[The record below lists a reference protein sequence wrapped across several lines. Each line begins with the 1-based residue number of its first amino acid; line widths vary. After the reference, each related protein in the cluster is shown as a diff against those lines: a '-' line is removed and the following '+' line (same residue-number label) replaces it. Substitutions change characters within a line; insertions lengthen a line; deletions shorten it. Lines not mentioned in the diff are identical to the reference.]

1 MTPSSISKP
10 CDLAVIGMACLFP
23 QSPDR
28 LAFWRLI
35 FRNLDAIGEVPESHW
50 SREAYFAPSPGAPD
64 KTYCTRGGYLSP
76 YPFDPSAFGIPPNLL
91 AVTDTSQLLGLVTA
105 RCALDDAGYPQQRE
119 YDSSRTSVI
128 LGATG
133 TQELVVPLAS
143 RLSHPLW
150 KEALEA
156 EGIPE
161 DIQTA
166 IMERMAAGHT
176 AWQENAFP
184 GLLGNVIAG
193 RIANRLNLG
202 GSNCVV
208 DAACGSSLAA
218 VHMAALEL
226 QTGKADMVITGGVDT
241 LNDIFMH
248 MCFAQTGVLSHSG
261 DARPFSEKADGTVL
275 GEGVGMAVLKRL
287 EDAEKDGD
295 RIYAV
300 IKGMGT
306 ASDGRNQSIYAPGAE
321 GQIRALEK
329 ACEEAGFHPS
339 SVDLVEAHGTGT
351 RVGDAVEFKALQSVY
366 GKERD
371 TRPCILSSVKA
382 NIGHTKA
389 AAGMAGFIKIVLCLY
404 NKVLP
409 PALKHLPPDPDLDI
423 PSSGFC
429 MLSQAMPWTTEKDR
443 PRRAAVSAFGFGGA
457 DYHAVLEEYG
467 KKRNERVWDFHTDI
481 FSVSGPDT
489 ETLLQKLS
497 ELENTEAKEPR
508 MLQEVCRRSRSDFSS
523 AHSFR
528 LLLLLEKDGDMA
540 GIIKEARAI
549 IGEEKKGQHGQ
560 IFFGKGE
567 SPGKLAFLFPG
578 QGSQYP
584 GMGKSLACI
593 FPEMLESLE
602 LGDATLAEYAAPHRK
617 EHLLSRFIHPFTGE
631 GKEEEETLRST
642 DLAQPAIGCVSL
654 GMARILKRFGI
665 RPHATCGHSYG
676 ELPALCCAGVF
687 QETECMQ
694 LSVLRGRYMAGD
706 PDDPRDRG
714 AMMAVRA
721 DVETLKSL
729 IEKENLNVVL
739 ANENSPSQ
747 CVLSGGKEALD
758 HAAKV
763 LKSHKIRGI
772 RLPVAAA
779 FHSPLVEDAAKPFA
793 EALQGITPKAPS
805 MEVMAN
811 GTGLAYERDGD
822 AIRQTLS
829 SQLLSPVR
837 FISNIKYLYDE
848 GVRTFV
854 ETGPKN
860 VLTGL
865 ASAILE
871 QESVHCFAMDASAGK
886 NSGDMDLLILLCQL
900 AALGYGVDWSGI
912 PEPPPNPER
921 RMTIWLS
928 GANIKPEQGKKAA
941 EKKPLLRAADSRLLS
956 AENLAPARSRETIH
970 RPEPA
975 AKTPAEAHT
984 NSADVAPASTRQLA
998 AATTPAGTRQDSAD
1012 VAMHSLTHRPT
1023 ETLQK
1028 RGTPMDS
1035 RVLMEGFQTLK
1046 ALQEQ
1051 TTRAHEQFL
1060 SLQSEAGRTLER
1072 LVHSMGRGEGFSL
1085 QEYPEKPFSEA
1096 GSLAPVA
1103 ENLSTPARNLSPDPA
1118 PAPPVPARP
1127 VPEAAAARAPETMEN
1142 SSQQEKNILSLLV
1155 STVSRHTGYPEDMIQ
1170 ADMDLE
1176 ADLGIDSIKRV
1187 EILSELEGHF
1197 PAMAGFAPEVLAEAR
1212 SLQAFADLLTDHSPA
1227 SVSVPEKTS
1236 STTSPAS
1243 ASPIPVI
1250 TELVSRHTGY
1260 PEDMIQADMD
1270 LEADLGIDSIK
1281 RVEILSELEGLYPD
1295 LATLAQEIL
1304 ATARSISAIAAL
1316 VVPDAQPAHEKSH
1329 NIHKVQ
1335 ENIPPADAAA
1345 AIRSIIARHTGYP
1358 EEMIQADM
1366 DLEAD
1371 LGIDSIKRVEIL
1383 SELEGIYPSLA
1394 TIPAETLQ
1402 ECRSVQAIA
1411 SLLSDPAPE
1420 KDLPSPITAIKETAS
1435 PASESRQ
1442 SSADTEPS
1450 AEEIS
1455 LIRSTIHWEAF
1466 NPEDENLP
1474 ASLALLQDFC
1484 DETGLFPIKQSLI
1497 GKTLQ
1502 LCRAEEALASFQPSL
1517 IVPWAAHNDE
1527 KALQKLFVFLG
1538 AWGKKALASSKA
1550 CSLCIIT
1557 RSDGS
1562 LGASDPFS
1570 ASPETQ
1576 SLAGLM
1582 RTLQKEWPDM
1592 ALRLADLSREAGAA
1606 EPLMKK
1612 LLFSRGPLILG
1623 CDASGHIRTPLLK
1636 ECSAGEKN
1644 PALATPAKD
1653 DLMLIT
1659 GGAYGVTAAC
1669 VEALARSWP
1678 CRMLF
1683 TGRSPEPGPEPLW
1696 LSGIQKKEDIRKALL
1711 RHHFAEKTP
1720 TPRELD
1726 TEFNRIKNGRAIR
1739 DTLKKMKSLG
1749 CDARYL
1755 SMDLE
1760 KPDAIEGLFKKLK
1773 EENTLPSLW
1782 VHGAGVLSDKAMVD
1796 KSAEDFSKVFSVKA
1810 IFAKH
1815 MAEALKDMP
1824 MKAMIFFSSVAS
1836 LEGNPG
1842 QADYAM
1848 ANGVLNALARRENL
1862 TRKNCRALSICW
1874 GPWEGGM
1881 VTPALAR
1888 HFQRQGVGLIP
1899 LDKGSEAFSHE
1910 ILSGNDPE
1918 VLLAA
1923 GREAEKKTLKTE
1935 KTPDSAPETLR
1946 IFSVRTRPE
1955 FTDHSI
1961 AGKAV
1966 VPFASLACEILRQE
1980 ERPDFRPNPD
1990 TDFRILEDLR
2000 LLKGCILN
2008 EDSLLPLE
2016 VQKKGRERT
2025 LVSLERKPA
2034 TPRMRCTIRSGSIR
2048 PQLSPALIH
2057 PRPYPRDCR
2066 TVYDEILF
2074 HGKAYQVLQKIEIM
2088 GDNGMKASLAP
2099 EVLKAH
2105 PDPLSLILDS
2115 AMQLACLF
2123 GFESRGSVCLPTH
2136 VKSLHLPHSFTTS
2149 SFTPDK
2155 VKGLIY
2161 TAENGS
2167 SHMLLGNISFL
2178 DKDDMP
2184 CMEIRGL
2191 TMTGSEAMAENFKT
2205 GGITLRP
2212 CMEGDHASSADGSFS
2227 LPDRQRSAG

>member
-35 FRNLDAIGEVPESHW
+35 FRNLDAIGEVPQSHW
-50 SREAYFAPSPGAPD
+50 SKEAYFAPSPGAPD
-64 KTYCTRGGYLSP
+64 KTYCTRGGYLAP

-91 AVTDTSQLLGLVTA
+91 EVTDTSQLLGLVTA

-119 YDSSRTSVI
+119 YDNSRTSVI

-161 DIQTA
+161 DVQNA

-218 VHMAALEL
+218 VHMAVLEL

-287 EDAEKDGD
+287 KDAEKDGD

-306 ASDGRNQSIYAPGAE
+306 ASDGRSQSIYAPGAE
-321 GQIRALEK
+321 GQMRALQK
-329 ACEEAGFHPS
+329 ACEGAGFPPS

-351 RVGDAVEFKALQSVY
+351 RVGDAVEFKALQAVY
-366 GKERD
+366 GQDRD

-409 PALKHLPPDPDLDI
+409 PALKHLPPDPELDLA
-423 PSSGFC
+423 SSGFC
-429 MLSQAMPWTTEKDR
+429 MLSQAMPWTTEKNR

-467 KKRNERVWDFHTDI
+467 RKRKEGVWDFDTDI

-489 ETLLQKLS
+489 DTLLHKLAD
-497 ELENTEAKEPR
+497 LEKTDRKEPR
-508 MLQEVCRRSRSDFSS
+508 MLQEVCSRSRLAFSS
-523 AHSFR
+523 TDRFR
-528 LLLLLEKDGDMA
+528 LLLLLEKDSDMA
-540 GIIKEARAI
+540 DIIKEAKAI
-549 IGEEKKGQHGQ
+549 LGEEKEGQHGPV
-560 IFFGKGE
+560 FFGKGE
-567 SPGKLAFLFPG
+567 TPGKLAFLFPG

-584 GMGKSLACI
+584 GMGKDLACI
-593 FPEMLESLE
+593 FPEMLETLE
-602 LGDATLAEYAAPHRK
+602 LGDATLAEYAAPHRRDQ
-617 EHLLSRFIHPFTGE
+617 LLSRFIHPFTGE
-631 GKEEEETLRST
+631 GKEEEEILRST

-654 GMARILKRFGI
+654 GMARILERFGI
-665 RPHATCGHSYG
+665 RPHAACGHSYG
-676 ELPALCCAGVF
+676 ELPALCCAAVF

-714 AMMAVRA
+714 GMMAVRG
-721 DVETLKSL
+721 DGETLKRL

-793 EALQGITPKAPS
+793 EALQGITPNAPS

-811 GTGLAYERDGD
+811 STGLAYERDGN

-837 FISNIKYLYDE
+837 FISNIRYLYDE

-871 QESVHCFAMDASAGK
+871 QEAVHCFAMDASAGK
-886 NSGDMDLLILLCQL
+886 NPGDRDLLILLCHL

-928 GANIKPEQGKKAA
+928 GANIKPEPGKKAA
-941 EKKPLLRAADSRLLS
+941 EKKRPLQTADRKPLP
-956 AENLAPARSRETIH
+956 AGNLAPDQNRGAKAL
-970 RPEPA
+970 PGPA
-975 AKTPAEAHT
+975 AQSPAKT
-984 NSADVAPASTRQLA
+984 NQSSAAVAPADTRQRSDAAPAVHPFTHPPA
-998 AATTPAGTRQDSAD
+998 AA
-1012 VAMHSLTHRPT
+1012 
-1023 ETLQK
+1023 LQK
-1028 RGTPMDS
+1028 RGKPMDS

-1060 SLQSEAGRTLER
+1060 TLQSEAGRTLER
-1072 LVHSMGRGEGFSL
+1072 LIHSMGSGEENLLPAS
-1085 QEYPEKPFSEA
+1085 PA
-1096 GSLAPVA
+1096 GSFSQTKGAAPVGG
-1103 ENLSTPARNLSPDPA
+1103 LSTPARDLSPDPR
-1118 PAPPVPARP
+1118 PAVPASRP
-1127 VPEAAAARAPETMEN
+1127 PEEPATKAPDAME
-1142 SSQQEKNILSLLV
+1142 KSLQGEASALPLLKAIV
-1155 STVSRHTGYPEDMIQ
+1155 ARHTGYPEDMIQ

-1197 PAMAGFAPEVLAEAR
+1197 PAMAAFAPEVLAEAR
-1212 SLQAFADLLTDHSPA
+1212 SLQAFANLLADSPA
-1227 SVSVPEKTS
+1227 AIPGPAETRKTA
-1236 STTSPAS
+1236 SPAKL
-1243 ASPIPVI
+1243 SPIPAI

-1281 RVEILSELEGLYPD
+1281 RVEILSELEGLYPS
-1295 LATLAQEIL
+1295 LATLAQEVL
-1304 ATARSISAIAAL
+1304 ATARSIAAIAAL
-1316 VVPDAQPAHEKSH
+1316 VAPEAGADTALL
-1329 NIHKVQ
+1329 
-1335 ENIPPADAAA
+1335 PPSIQDGKGSPRADAAA
-1345 AIRSIIARHTGYP
+1345 EVRSIIARHTGYP
-1358 EEMIQADM
+1358 EEMIQENM

-1383 SELEGIYPSLA
+1383 SELEGLYPSLA
-1394 TIPAETLQ
+1394 TVPADLLQ

-1411 SLLSDPAPE
+1411 SLLSDPASE
-1420 KDLPSPITAIKETAS
+1420 KGRPSPITVMEEKA
-1435 PASESRQ
+1435 PFSEI
-1442 SSADTEPS
+1442 SSHPEEAPPF
-1450 AEEIS
+1450 AEELC
-1455 LIRSTIHWEAF
+1455 LIRQTIRWEGF
-1466 NPEDENLP
+1466 DPEGESLP
-1474 ASLALLQDFC
+1474 ASLMLLQDFC
-1484 DETGLFPIKQSLI
+1484 DETDLAAVAEKLSLTRLHT
-1497 GKTLQ
+1497 GS
-1502 LCRAEEALASFQPSL
+1502 AEEALASFQPGL

-1527 KALQKLFVFLG
+1527 KALEKLFTFLG
-1538 AWGKKALASSKA
+1538 AWGKKALASSQA
-1550 CSLCIIT
+1550 CSLCIFT

-1562 LGASDPFS
+1562 LGEKDPFR

-1582 RTLQKEWPDM
+1582 RTLQKEWPHM
-1592 ALRLADLSREAGAA
+1592 ALRLTDLSAEAGAT
-1606 EPLMKK
+1606 ESMLKK
-1612 LLFSRGPLILG
+1612 LLFGHGPLILG
-1623 CDASGHIRTPLLK
+1623 CDASGHIHTPLLK
-1636 ECSAGEKN
+1636 ENAATETG
-1644 PALATPAKD
+1644 PAFTSPARD

-1669 VEALARSWP
+1669 VEALARFWP
-1678 CRMLF
+1678 CRMIF

-1711 RHHFAEKTP
+1711 RHHFAGKTP
-1720 TPRELD
+1720 TPKELD
-1726 TEFNRIKNGRAIR
+1726 GEYNRIKNGRAIR

-1760 KPDAIEGLFKKLK
+1760 KPDAIEGLFQKLK

-1782 VHGAGVLSDKAMVD
+1782 VHGAGVLADRAMVD
-1796 KSAEDFSKVFSVKA
+1796 KNSDDFRKVFSVKA
-1810 IFAKH
+1810 RFAKH
-1815 MAEALKDMP
+1815 MAEAMKDMP

-1842 QADYAM
+1842 QADYAV
-1848 ANGVLNALARRENL
+1848 ANGVLNAIARRESLKRNH
-1862 TRKNCRALSICW
+1862 CRVVSICW

-1888 HFQRQGVGLIP
+1888 HFQRQGVDLIP
-1899 LDKGSEAFSHE
+1899 LDRGSEAFARE
-1910 ILSGNDPE
+1910 ILSGHVPE

-1923 GREAEKKTLKTE
+1923 DRKAEKKTLKPETRA
-1935 KTPDSAPETLR
+1935 SNAPETLR
-1946 IFSVRTRPE
+1946 ILSLKKSPE
-1955 FTDHSI
+1955 LKDHSI

-1980 ERPDFRPNPD
+1980 GGQPARSAADSEY
-1990 TDFRILEDLR
+1990 RILEDLR
-2000 LLKGCILN
+2000 LLKGCVLE

-2016 VQKKGRERT
+2016 VQKKGHERT
-2025 LVSLERKPA
+2025 LVSLEKKPA
-2034 TPRMRCTIRSGSIR
+2034 IPRMRGTIRSGRIT
-2048 PQLSPALIH
+2048 PLPLPGLIH
-2057 PRPYPRDCR
+2057 ARPYPRDCR
-2066 TVYDEILF
+2066 TVYDKILF
-2074 HGKAYQVLQKIEIM
+2074 HGQTYQVLQKIEAM

-2099 EVLKAH
+2099 EALQAH

-2123 GFESRGSVCLPTH
+2123 SFESRGSVCLPTH
-2136 VKSLHLPHSFTTS
+2136 VKSLHLPLSFTTS
-2149 SFTPDK
+2149 TFAPDR
-2155 VKGLIY
+2155 VKEVIY
-2161 TAENGS
+2161 IAESSSSNQLVGS
-2167 SHMLLGNISFL
+2167 IFFL
-2178 DKDDMP
+2178 DKNDTP

-2191 TMTGSEAMAENFKT
+2191 TMTGSETMAENFKT
-2205 GGITLRP
+2205 GGITLSP
-2212 CMEGDHASSADGSFS
+2212 CLSGDGASLSEGDFS